1 VSRVSAGRFAAAL
14 VFTWASALPLAAQV
28 GRVEVAEVRFEGNH
42 SFPSDSLARAIITR
56 ETECKP
62 FPVAIF
68 CWAGADFATQ
78 RYFLPRSEIPR
89 DQLRIR
95 IWYRTRGFRETQV
108 DTATAVGQDGRVR
121 VTFAIDEGRPVL
133 VDTIIFG
140 GADELESRDLLEDLP
155 LRVGRP
161 LSTIA
166 ADATRDTLMRRLAN
180 RGYARVD
187 VLRGWF
193 IPADDPYRAEVT
205 FDIAPGPRSRYGDIA
220 IEGNRSLSES
230 TVLRTLQFRS
240 GELYRIDQ
248 LQEAQAR
255 LFGMDIIRSAVL
267 ERDFESGPDSVIPI
281 RVRVQEGEPHRVRAG
296 AGWSTSECLD
306 VDARWV
312 SRNYFGGGRRLQLR
326 ARVSNILAQGF
337 HELLCP
343 QSGSGDYGDLN
354 WIASVD
360 FVQPWIFSTRNSFQ
374 ASVFYERQSLPDIFV
389 RKAVGVTT
397 ALTRALG
404 PRTPLTLS
412 YRPELSRLDGAA
424 EVLFCTTLLVCRE
437 ADIDALQG
445 AQWIA
450 PVGLSVTRST
460 VNSVIN
466 PSRGF
471 SAVVDLEHAAGWTGS
486 NFPYNRVVVEAARY
500 ESLGGGGVLAAR
512 LRGGW
517 VSAGAFPGLPARE
530 ESTDIVHPQRRF
542 YAGGAN
548 SVRGFAQGRLG
559 PRVLTADI
567 QGMIDLENC
576 SPESILDKVCD
587 ATALGDAGFDPR
599 PTGGTRV
606 LEGNIEFRFP
616 VASRV
621 QAATFTDVGQ
631 VWDVDE
637 TVSIRDLEV
646 TPGVGIRYLSPIGP
660 VRVDLAYRFRGGEFL
675 SVITELPREFDPA
688 IDDELD
694 RLTEK
699 LPDDTRVPIP
709 WVRSDALVTLDP
721 VFFDDSPALSLRRF
735 QLHISI
741 GQAF

>member
-1 VSRVSAGRFAAAL
+1 VSRISAGSIVFALAL
-14 VFTWASALPLAAQV
+14 GGGSAHALGAQV
-28 GRVEVAEVRFEGNH
+28 GRVEVADVRFEGNH

-56 ETECKP
+56 ESECKP

-78 RYFLPRSEIPR
+78 RYYLPRSEIPR
-89 DQLRIR
+89 DQLRVR
-95 IWYRTRGFRETQV
+95 IWYRARGFRETQV
-108 DTATAVGQDGRVR
+108 DTATAVGEDGKAR
-121 VTFAIDEGRPVL
+121 VTFTIDEGRPVL
-133 VDTIIFG
+133 VDTIIFV
-140 GADELESRDLLEDLP
+140 GADEWQSQDLLEDLP

-166 ADATRDTLMRRLAN
+166 ADATRDSLVRRLAN

-187 VLRGWF
+187 VLRGWL

-205 FDIAPGPRSRYGDIA
+205 FDIAPGPQSRYGDITV
-220 IEGNRSLSES
+220 EGNQSLSES

-240 GELYRIDQ
+240 GDLYRIEQ
-248 LQEAQAR
+248 LQDAQAR
-255 LFGMDIIRSAVL
+255 LFGMDIIRSAAL
-267 ERDFESGPDSVIPI
+267 ERDFQTPPDSIIPI
-281 RVRVQEGEPHRVRAG
+281 RVRVQEGDPHRVRAG
-296 AGWSTSECLD
+296 AGWSTAECLD

-326 ARVSNILAQGF
+326 GRVSNILALEPVDF

-343 QSGSGDYGDLN
+343 QSGSESEESEDYRELN
-354 WIASVD
+354 WTASVD

-374 ASVFYERQSLPDIFV
+374 ASVFFERQSLPDIFV
-389 RKAVGVTT
+389 RRAVGATT

-412 YRPELSRLDGAA
+412 YRPEFSRLEGAA
-424 EVLFCTTLLVCRE
+424 EVLFCKTLLVCRKN
-437 ADIDALQG
+437 DIEKLQN
-445 AQWIA
+445 ARWIA

-460 VNSVIN
+460 VNSVLN

-471 SAVVDLEHAAGWTGS
+471 SAVLDLEHAAGWTGS
-486 NFPYNRVVVEAARY
+486 DFPYNRVVAEAARY
-500 ESLGGGGVLAAR
+500 ESLGGGRVLAAR
-512 LRGGW
+512 IRGGW
-517 VSAGAFPGLPARE
+517 VKAEAFPGLSSGE
-530 ESTDIVHPQRRF
+530 EIVHPQRRF

-559 PRVLTADI
+559 PRVLELRDTT
-567 QGMIDLENC
+567 DLLDVPGC
-576 SPESILDKVCD
+576 SPETVVDCD
-587 ATALGDAGFDPR
+587 ATELGESAFVER

-606 LEGNIEFRFP
+606 LEGNLEFRFS
-616 VASRV
+616 VASRL
-621 QAATFTDVGQ
+621 QAATFADFGQ

-646 TPGVGIRYLSPIGP
+646 TPGVGVRYLSPIGP
-660 VRVDLAYRFRGGEFL
+660 VRVDLAYRFRGGEKL
-675 SVITELPREFDPA
+675 SVVTEDP
-688 IDDELD
+688 ID
-694 RLTEK
+694 RG
-699 LPDDTRVPIP
+699 
-709 WVRSDALVTLDP
+709 ALVTLKDP
-721 VFFDDSPALSLRRF
+721 VLFDDSPALSLRRL